1 MSEGRQSLSKC
12 NPKAESDLL
21 GGKGN
26 TLDHGWPGWI
36 TLAGFGF
43 EGDRN
48 KVEVCL
54 AKIKKPAYFTIQLI
68 FTIICGIHCTF

>member
-12 NPKAESDLL
+12 NPKAKSDLL

-26 TLDHGWPGWI
+26 TLDHGWPGWV

-43 EGDRN
+43 EGDGN
-48 KVEVCL
+48 KVEVCVWQKL
-54 AKIKKPAYFTIQLI
+54 KS
-68 FTIICGIHCTF
+68 